1 MKHGE
6 KIMSNDDNNLLK
18 NQLEN
23 SNKQRSN
30 EENERTKPEQSGFK
44 AFLKKQNIEISFKR
58 YAIDAMGAMALGLF
72 ASLLIG
78 TIVNTIANM
87 VGVET
92 SIGSILS
99 QMGNFAAKATGS
111 AMAIAIGYS
120 LKAPP
125 LVLFTLTGVGLA
137 ANEIAG
143 AGGPL
148 AVFIIALFATE
159 IGKLVSK
166 ITPVDILVTPL
177 VTLTVGVGLSLWWAP
192 GIGAAANSVG
202 AAIIWATDIQPF
214 FMGIFVSVVM
224 GIVLTLPIS
233 SAAIAAAFG
242 LVGLAGGA
250 AHAGCCAQMVGFAVM
265 SYKENKIGGL
275 IAQGLGTS
283 MLQMPNIM
291 RNPKIW
297 LPPILASA
305 ITGPMATVLF
315 KIEMNGAPIS
325 SGMGTSGLVGPI
337 GVITGWL
344 NPSEAALSHGA
355 KAFNAGLMDY
365 ISLLLV
371 SIVLP
376 AILTYLI
383 AIPFR
388 KLNWIKE
395 NDLKLNLG

>member
-1 MKHGE
+1 
-6 KIMSNDDNNLLK
+6 MSKDDNNLLK
-18 NQLEN
+18 KQLVNSGKQDKNKENQ
-23 SNKQRSN
+23 Q
-30 EENERTKPEQSGFK
+30 TKSGQGGFK
-44 AFLKKQNIEISFKR
+44 AFLKKQNIEITFKR
-58 YAIDAMGAMALGLF
+58 YALDAMGAMALGLF

-78 TIVNTIANM
+78 TIVNTIAGLI
-87 VGVET
+87 GVET
-92 SIGSILS
+92 SVGSILS
-99 QMGNFAAKATGS
+99 QMGSFAARATGP

-137 ANEIAG
+137 ANELAG

-148 AVFIIALFATE
+148 AVFIIALFAAE

-166 ITPVDILVTPL
+166 TTPVDILVTPL

-192 GIGAAANSVG
+192 AIGAAANSIG
-202 AAIIWATDIQPF
+202 SAIIWATDIQPF

-265 SYKENKIGGL
+265 SYKENKTGGL

-315 KIEMNGAPIS
+315 KLEMNGPPIS
-325 SGMGTSGLVGPI
+325 SGMGTSGMVGPI

-355 KAFNAGLMDY
+355 VALEASLMDY
-365 ISLLLV
+365 INLLLI
-371 SIVLP
+371 SIILP

-388 KLNWIKE
+388 KMNWIKE
-395 NDLKLNLG
+395 DDLKLNLG

>member
-1 MKHGE
+1 
-6 KIMSNDDNNLLK
+6 MSNDNMLK
-18 NQLEN
+18 NKSEN
-23 SNKQRSN
+23 FAKRETDEEKKQSV
-30 EENERTKPEQSGFK
+30 PEQGEFK

-78 TIVNTIANM
+78 TIVNTVAGLI
-87 VGVET
+87 GVET
-92 SIGSILS
+92 AVGSILA
-99 QMGNFAAKATGS
+99 QMGGFAARATGP
-111 AMAIAIGYS
+111 AMAIAVGYS

-125 LVLFTLTGVGLA
+125 LVLFTLAGVGLA
-137 ANEIAG
+137 ANELAG

-148 AVFIIALFATE
+148 AVFVIALFAAE
-159 IGKLVSK
+159 FGKLVSK
-166 ITPVDILVTPL
+166 TTPVDILITPL
-177 VTLTVGVGLSLWWAP
+177 VTLTVGAGLSLWWAP
-192 GIGAAANSVG
+192 GIGAAANSIG

-214 FMGIFVSVVM
+214 FMGIIVSVVM

-265 SYKENKIGGL
+265 SFKENKTGGL

-297 LPPILASA
+297 LPPILTSA

-325 SGMGTSGLVGPI
+325 SGMGTSGMVGPI

-355 KAFNAGLMDY
+355 TALNAGLIDY
-365 ISLLLV
+365 VNLLLI

-388 KLNWIKE
+388 KMNWIKKD
-395 NDLKLNLG
+395 DLKLNLG

>member
-1 MKHGE
+1 
-6 KIMSNDDNNLLK
+6 MSNDKKNMLK
-18 NQLEN
+18 NKSEN
-23 SNKQRSN
+23 FAKQETD
-30 EENERTKPEQSGFK
+30 EEKKQSVPEQGGFK

-78 TIVNTIANM
+78 TIVNTIAGLI
-87 VGVET
+87 GVET
-92 SIGSILS
+92 AVGSILA
-99 QMGNFAAKATGS
+99 QMGGFAARATGP
-111 AMAIAIGYS
+111 AMAIAVGYS

-125 LVLFTLTGVGLA
+125 LVLFTLAGVGLA
-137 ANEIAG
+137 ANELAG

-148 AVFIIALFATE
+148 AVFIIALFAAE
-159 IGKLVSK
+159 FGKLVSK
-166 ITPVDILVTPL
+166 TTPVDILVTPL
-177 VTLTVGVGLSLWWAP
+177 VTLTVGAGLSLWWAP
-192 GIGAAANSVG
+192 GIGAAANSIG

-214 FMGIFVSVVM
+214 FMGIIVSVVM

-265 SYKENKIGGL
+265 SYKENKTGGL

-283 MLQMPNIM
+283 MLQMPNIL

-297 LPPILASA
+297 LPPILTSA

-325 SGMGTSGLVGPI
+325 SGMGTSGMVGPI

-355 KAFNAGLMDY
+355 TVLNAGLIDY
-365 ISLLLV
+365 VNLLLI

-388 KLNWIKE
+388 KMNWIKKD
-395 NDLKLNLG
+395 DLKLNLG

>member
-1 MKHGE
+1 
-6 KIMSNDDNNLLK
+6 MSNDDNNLLK

-148 AVFIIALFATE
+148 AVFIIALFATV